1 MNNAETQATL
11 DTRHRTKTSKIK
23 KHNTENW
30 KDENL
35 KETVKPTIVDTVLT
49 YIQTS
54 VIRKINNKLYI
65 KHNYECQIGIY
76 K

>member
-11 DTRHRTKTSKIK
+11 ETRHRTKTSKIK

-30 KDENL
+30 KDKNL
-35 KETVKPTIVDTVLT
+35 KETIVDTVLA

-54 VIRKINNKLYI
+54 DFLYLLLQTNI
-65 KHNYECQIGIY
+65 
-76 K
+76 

>member
-11 DTRHRTKTSKIK
+11 ETRHRTKTSKIK

-30 KDENL
+30 KDQNL
-35 KETVKPTIVDTVLT
+35 KETIVDTVLT

-65 KHNYECQIGIY
+65 NKNNECQIGIY